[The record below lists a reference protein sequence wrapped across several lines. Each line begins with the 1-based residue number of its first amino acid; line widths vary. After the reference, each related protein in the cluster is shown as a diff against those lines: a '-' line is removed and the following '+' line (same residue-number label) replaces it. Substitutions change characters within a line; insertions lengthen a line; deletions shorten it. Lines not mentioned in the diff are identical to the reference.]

1 MLPKLRNIHRL
12 TPLISFPI
20 HLLFRKTQLFRQI
33 EPTSKSSVPR
43 VAILVETTRTYS
55 RELLAGVSRYIHR
68 HGPWSTFVELRAL
81 ESSVPPW
88 LENWQGD
95 GILAR
100 THSQEMADAI
110 AATGLPVVELRSS
123 NFNQDA
129 PFVGMDNDK
138 VGELVAEHFINRGYR
153 RFAAYTLDTESFF
166 RERMQ
171 KFVSHLKDSIG
182 ADCAILP
189 SQGESSPDDWEANQ
203 SELIDWLESLEKP
216 VGVFATNDQLATRL
230 LDACKRAGI
239 AVPEDV
245 AVVGCE
251 NETTLCN
258 FASPP
263 LTSVVFDGETVGYQ
277 AAEMLDALMKG
288 EKAFKPTELLIP
300 PKGIEI
306 RASSDEFVIEDP
318 TVLRAVRL
326 IRERAFSGITVAEI
340 CTELGLSRSTLERRM
355 RASLKRGAKAEL
367 LRVRF
372 AEVNPPAQEYGSDD
386 RGHRRDDR
394 LCLRP
399 ITCRRPT
406 GSVSG
411 CRRVRSARK
420 RHSPLDA
427 GPHPAGCSARD
438 E

>member
-1 MLPKLRNIHRL
+1 M
-12 TPLISFPI
+12 PI
-20 HLLFRKTQLFRQI
+20 QLMCLEPQLFRQI
-33 EPTSKSSVPR
+33 DNSSKSSVPR
-43 VAILVETTRTYS
+43 VAILVETTRTYT

-88 LENWQGD
+88 LEHWEGE

-100 THSQEMADAI
+100 THSKEMAQAI
-110 AATGLPVVELRSS
+110 AATGLPTVELRSS

-129 PFVGMDNDK
+129 PFVGMDNRMIGQ
-138 VGELVAEHFINRGYR
+138 VVAEHFINRGYR

-171 KFVSHLKDSIG
+171 KFVSHVKEAAD

-189 SQGESSPDDWEANQ
+189 SQGESSPDDWEAHQ
-203 SELIDWLESLEKP
+203 AELIEWLESLGKP
-216 VGVFATNDQLATRL
+216 VGIFATNDQLATRL
-230 LDACKRAGI
+230 LDACQRAGI

-263 LTSVVFDGETVGYQ
+263 LTSVRLDGESVGYQ
-277 AAEMLDALMKG
+277 AAEILDGLMKG
-288 EKAFKPTELLIP
+288 HGKPKTAELLVP

-318 TVLRAVRL
+318 IVLRAVRL
-326 IRERAFSGITVAEI
+326 IREQAFSGITVAEI
-340 CTELGLSRSTLERRM
+340 CSELGVSRSTLERRM
-355 RASLKRGAKAEL
+355 RATLKRGAKAEL

-372 AEVNPPAQEYGSDD
+372 AEVNRLLVNTDLTIEAIAEMTGFAYAHYLQTAYRERFGIPPGQV
-386 RGHRRDDR
+386 RRE
-394 LCLRP
+394 
-399 ITCRRPT
+399 
-406 GSVSG
+406 
-411 CRRVRSARK
+411 A
-420 RHSPLDA
+420 
-427 GPHPAGCSARD
+427 
-438 E
+438 

>member
-1 MLPKLRNIHRL
+1 MISL
-12 TPLISFPI
+12 TIQL
-20 HLLFRKTQLFRQI
+20 LLFKYQFFRHI
-33 EPTSKSSVPR
+33 AKSSKSPKSSVPR

-68 HGPWSTFVELRAL
+68 YGPWSTFVELRAL
-81 ESSVPPW
+81 ESLVPPW
-88 LENWQGD
+88 LEHWEGE

-129 PFVGMDNDK
+129 PFVGMDNRMIGQ
-138 VGELVAEHFINRGYR
+138 VVAEHFINRGYR
-153 RFAAYTLDTESFF
+153 LFAAYTLDTESFF

-171 KFVSHLKDSIG
+171 KFVSHLKEAAD

-189 SQGESSPDDWEANQ
+189 SQGESSPDDWEAHQ
-203 SELIDWLESLEKP
+203 TELIEWLESLEKP
-216 VGVFATNDQLATRL
+216 VGIFATNDQLATRL
-230 LDACKRAGI
+230 LDACQRAGI
-239 AVPEDV
+239 SVPEDV

-263 LTSVVFDGETVGYQ
+263 LTSVRLDGETVGYQ
-277 AAEMLDALMKG
+277 AAELLDQLMKG
-288 EKAFKPTELLIP
+288 VAKPKDSEILIP

-318 TVLRAVRL
+318 IVLGAVRL
-326 IRERAFSGITVAEI
+326 IREGAFDGITVAEI
-340 CTELGLSRSTLERRM
+340 CSELGVSRSTLERRM
-355 RASLKRGAKAEL
+355 RTTLKRGAKAEL

-372 AEVNPPAQEYGSDD
+372 AEVNRLLKNTDLTIDAIAEMTGFAYAHYLQTAYRERFGIPPGQV
-386 RGHRRDDR
+386 RRE
-394 LCLRP
+394 
-399 ITCRRPT
+399 
-406 GSVSG
+406 
-411 CRRVRSARK
+411 A
-420 RHSPLDA
+420 
-427 GPHPAGCSARD
+427 
-438 E
+438 